1 MKIQR
6 LAIGSLGGYII
17 ASLLTITLT
26 FILDMDKL
34 EAVLLSTLVSYIIWM
49 LLILYS
55 FTVVKIKNLL
65 IQFSLISINLYLINT
80 YLFSVKL

>member
-17 ASLLTITLT
+17 ASLITITLT
-26 FILDMDKL
+26 FIMDMDKL
-34 EAVLLSTLVSYIIWM
+34 ESFLLSTLVSYIIWM